1 MVKLY
6 TEMGQ
11 SELLALLITEEF
23 IMAKIG
29 SKYKL
34 QDIIPL
40 QTIIN
45 TVNSSTN
52 NILLEIGRAVAPR
65 EYAVRFYSD
74 REQPQFYMNEE
85 RLLYTVHKAICISS
99 FNHWEQVIDI
109 LYKNNVLELDEE
121 QCSGLNEKLYGIT
134 HKVKVIE

>member
-1 MVKLY
+1 M
-6 TEMGQ
+6 
-11 SELLALLITEEF
+11 EEF

-99 FNHWEQVIDI
+99 CSESGGNTTIR
-109 LYKNNVLELDEE
+109 LLLLLLE
-121 QCSGLNEKLYGIT
+121 IR
-134 HKVKVIE
+134 